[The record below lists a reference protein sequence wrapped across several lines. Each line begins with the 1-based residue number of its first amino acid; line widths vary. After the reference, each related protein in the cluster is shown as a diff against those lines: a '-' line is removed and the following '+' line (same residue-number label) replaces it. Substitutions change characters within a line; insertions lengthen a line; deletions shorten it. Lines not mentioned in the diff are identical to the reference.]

1 MKRDHDQ
8 VKRVISQLGKIGVKI
23 SKTKSRLELR
33 KALDDMKPIP
43 NYPEAHS

>member
-33 KALDDMKPIP
+33 KSLDEMKRIP
-43 NYPEAHS
+43 SFAEPNS